1 MKAKVIAMVGGA
13 GLAIAVAT
21 VYVVKAAAPGLRAVE
36 KGMTQKAVCEILGKP
51 PFEATSCLERDFG
64 GWLYTKEVGF
74 GPIVFGSRSTIV
86 TFQRGIVTDKS
97 EDFTRNLHWNW
108 KRKWVTRKS

>member
-1 MKAKVIAMVGGA
+1 
-13 GLAIAVAT
+13 
-21 VYVVKAAAPGLRAVE
+21 
-36 KGMTQKAVCEILGKP
+36 MTQKAVCEILGKL